1 MAKLPALIRTAPHI
15 ERRIHEALTDE
26 SRKPSERDGRLG
38 LSQLGDCER
47 NLWAG
52 MNGIPE
58 DKEIEPRILV
68 LFKHGHAVEAHVID
82 LMRTAGL
89 NVLDRDPKTGEQ
101 FTVED
106 FNGKLASH
114 IDGLV
119 ECGKNGFL
127 LLEVKSASEKKFD
140 ELLAAGYEAWNPK
153 YAAQL
158 QAYMGYFKLD
168 DSLAVV
174 YEKNTSR
181 IHAEKVR
188 FDPVR
193 FGELHAKAK
202 RVVTS
207 TEVLPKPPEAKS
219 RYCAFCKYCS
229 RGDWCFSPLA
239 GLTFDE

>member
-15 ERRIHEALTDE
+15 ERRIHAAVTEE
-26 SRKPSERDGRLG
+26 RHKPSERDGRLG

-52 MNGIPE
+52 INGIPE

-68 LFKHGHAVEAHVID
+68 LFGHGHAVEAHVID
-82 LMRTAGL
+82 LLKRAGF

-106 FNGKLASH
+106 FNGKLAGH
-114 IDGLV
+114 ADGMI
-119 ECGKNGFL
+119 ECGKNDFL
-127 LLEVKSASEKKFD
+127 LLEIKSASEKKFD
-140 ELLAAGYEAWNPK
+140 ELLAVGYEAWNPK

-158 QAYMGYFKLD
+158 QAYMGYFKLS

-188 FDPVR
+188 FDPVK
-193 FGELHAKAK
+193 FGEFHAKAQ
-202 RVVTS
+202 RIVTA
-207 TEVLPKPPEAKS
+207 EKVLPRPVEGKS
-219 RYCAFCKYCS
+219 RYCAFCKWCN
-229 RGDWCFSPLA
+229 RGDWCWSPLA
-239 GLTFDE
+239 GVEFDN